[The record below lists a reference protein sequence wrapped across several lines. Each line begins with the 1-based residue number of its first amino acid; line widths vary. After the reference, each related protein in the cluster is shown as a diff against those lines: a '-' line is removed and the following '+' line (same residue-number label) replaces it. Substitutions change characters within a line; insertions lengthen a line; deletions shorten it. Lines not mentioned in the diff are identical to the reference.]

1 MSEDKAQYGT
11 PEIKA
16 VEIEAEL
23 RQIRTMTDGTVN
35 VILNVPEYC
44 MPQVKVMMDWLK
56 EQVRSVITISV

>member
-1 MSEDKAQYGT
+1 MTE
-11 PEIKA
+11 EIKA

-56 EQVRSVITISV
+56 EEVRAVIEIT